1 MDETNA
7 RPDQIS
13 VSYDKNTDTFY
24 MYLCDEPRKSIIRD
38 TGNGI
43 LIQLDAETKQ
53 PIGAVIHNFETRF
66 SKNNQGKPALSIP
79 LARPFAHA

>member
-7 RPDQIS
+7 RPIQIS

-24 MYLCDEPRKSIIRD
+24 MYLCDEPRKSIVRD
-38 TGNGI
+38 TGNGV

-66 SKNNQGKPALSIP
+66 SKNNQGKTAVQIP
-79 LARPFAHA
+79 IARAFAHA